1 MSSEVI
7 ALTSGIANCLRQSEA
22 KYPKNV
28 RIVVTENGEEI
39 RITAAGDGRIYNQ

>member
-1 MSSEVI
+1 MSSEII

-28 RIVVTENGEEI
+28 RYVEGDEI
-39 RITAAGDGRIYNQ
+39 RVTAEGDGRIYNE

>member
-28 RIVVTENGEEI
+28 RIVSLETGDEV
-39 RITAAGDGRIYNQ
+39 RITATGDGRIYNE